1 MTYNEFIQNVLNTR
15 GRFACGDE
23 YHERHHIIPK
33 CMGGT
38 NDEENLVDLF
48 AREHFLAHKLLAQ
61 ENPNNNSLVYAWG
74 CMAWVKNANQDRYE
88 LTPEEYEDA
97 RIAFAKAI
105 SNNSKERF
113 SNPENNPMYGIH
125 RFGNNNPMYGKCHT
139 EAAKQKISQKQ
150 KERFVN
156 PENHPMYGKHHTE
169 KTRQKMRENHADF
182 NGEKHPMYGRKH
194 TEESRKKMGENH
206 RSMRGK
212 GSPLSCVIAQYT
224 IFGEFM
230 DIFDSTGEASRE
242 THVAQSSICRCANG
256 KLKSAGGFIW
266 KYVNKKEEQSSTAI
280 A

>member
-61 ENPNNNSLVYAWG
+61 ENPDNNSLVYAWG

-97 RIAFAKAI
+97 RIACAKAI

-113 SNPENNPMYGIH
+113 S
-125 RFGNNNPMYGKCHT
+125 
-139 EAAKQKISQKQ
+139 
-150 KERFVN
+150 N

-212 GSPLSCVIAQYT
+212 GSPLSCVIARYT

-242 THVAQSSICRCANG
+242 TYVAQSSICRCANG

-266 KYVNKKEEQSSTAI
+266 KYVNKKEEQSSTTI